1 MFSKKNSFAGDLA
14 DFGSEEPSRGVVQNG
29 GAEFNDQRFE
39 SYEDTTVT
47 LTVTKDVFETVTN
60 LIYNSIPVTLTN
72 MVKTTVTLPI
82 SKVGF

>member
-1 MFSKKNSFAGDLA
+1 MLVGDLA
-14 DFGSEEPSRGVVQNG
+14 DFGSEEPSRGLVQNG
-29 GAEFNDQRFE
+29 GAELNDQRFE

-72 MVKTTVTLPI
+72 MVKATVTLPI
-82 SKVGF
+82 SKVGS